1 MNQPLIAA
9 SLSTFAVLFAA
20 FIIIMERI
28 LDKREENKRK

>member
-9 SLSTFAVLFAA
+9 CLGTFAVLFAA

-28 LDKREENKRK
+28 LDKREENKKR

>member
-9 SLSTFAVLFAA
+9 CLTTFAILFAA

-28 LDKREENKRK
+28 LDRKEEEKKR